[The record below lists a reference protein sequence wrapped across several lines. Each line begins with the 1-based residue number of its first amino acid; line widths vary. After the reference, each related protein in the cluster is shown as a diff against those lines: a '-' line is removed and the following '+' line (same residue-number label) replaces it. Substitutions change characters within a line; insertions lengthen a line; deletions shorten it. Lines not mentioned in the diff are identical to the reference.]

1 MIFGILK
8 NLSSYMMCINYIYK
22 IESVK
27 YMNKNNN
34 TNNNNT
40 NNNSKY
46 KMETTECGIC
56 VEKYNKSSRTKIAC
70 LYCDFS
76 ACRQCCETWI
86 LNEST
91 PICVNNQCG
100 KEWTRS
106 FLSQAF
112 TKSFI
117 TNGYK
122 THREN
127 VIFDKERALLPA
139 TQPIVENLI
148 LRERLTKEL
157 ASKEKEVRA
166 LREQLLYG
174 PNLEPASD
182 RALFI
187 KACSDPDCRGFLK
200 SNWRCGLC
208 EKWSCSECHEIK
220 GLSRDCEHTCNPDNV
235 ATAALLKAD
244 TKSCPGCGTGINK
257 LDGCDQMFCTMCN
270 TGFSWRT
277 GRIETNIHNPH
288 YFEWLRRTGGEIPR
302 NPNEIRCGHEITNT
316 FTRVLV
322 SSLRSNGI
330 HADTVNKVTR
340 ICESIIHFR
349 YVELVRFPVDR
360 VLNNQDLRIDYLRNK
375 ISEENFKIQIQRL
388 DKKHQ
393 KNREIHNVLT
403 ILYNTITDILYR
415 FENEVRSDTFYMRS
429 TIEKQSTIDILNEI
443 ENIREYV
450 NECLLDISN
459 TYSSKRM
466 VITESIRIR

>member
-1 MIFGILK
+1 
-8 NLSSYMMCINYIYK
+8 
-22 IESVK
+22 
-27 YMNKNNN
+27 
-34 TNNNNT
+34 
-40 NNNSKY
+40 
-46 KMETTECGIC
+46 METTECGIC

-166 LREQLLYG
+166 LRERLLYG

-235 ATAALLKAD
+235 ATAALLSKD

-257 LDGCDQMFCTMCN
+257 LEGCDQMYCTQCN
-270 TGFSWRT
+270 TGFSWKT
-277 GRIETNIHNPH
+277 GRIQTKIHNPH
-288 YFEWLRRTGGEIPR
+288 YFEWLRRTGGGEIAR
-302 NPNEIRCGHEITNT
+302 NPNDIQCGRNITNT
-316 FTRVLV
+316 FTRTIVKLCRNNCTTPE
-322 SSLRSNGI
+322 SIINRTL
-330 HADTVNKVTR
+330 R
-340 ICESIIHFR
+340 ICESVMHMTHIDLPS
-349 YVELVRFPVDR
+349 YAVDH
-360 VLNNQDLRIDYLRNK
+360 VLDNEDLRIDYMRQK
-375 ISEENFKIQIQRL
+375 ITEDEFKTRIQRSE
-388 DKKHQ
+388 KKHQ
-393 KNREIHNVLT
+393 KKREIHDVLT
-403 ILYNTITDILYR
+403 MLINTLTDIMYR
-415 FENEVRSDTFYMRS
+415 FHEHVNSISQFFHPISDEILKEVDQIVIYA
-429 TIEKQSTIDILNEI
+429 
-443 ENIREYV
+443 
-450 NECLLDISN
+450 NECLSDISSVYN
-459 TYSSKRM
+459 SKCYM
-466 VITESIRIR
+466 INENLCLCAKAII